1 MTAAADEKD
10 VLETVLQ
17 IVLKHTEG
25 VAIGTGK
32 VAAMVAE
39 LTALVSPP
47 PAAPR
52 ARKVPA
58 PVVAEEAPAYEP
70 HAWPKRLGPSLPG
83 KHDNEPAVPI
93 DQSVF
98 ADAIIC
104 LEDGLPKKLLR
115 RWLMSEYG
123 LTPDQYRA
131 RWGLPKDYP
140 LIAPDL
146 RKKKV
151 TIAKDQGF
159 GVQHWT
165 KAKGGSKPKKARRT
179 GPRKPKA

>member
-1 MTAAADEKD
+1 MTAAADDKD

-25 VAIGTGK
+25 VAIGTGR

-39 LTALVSPP
+39 LTALVAPP
-47 PAAPR
+47 PAPPEPPPKPQ
-52 ARKVPA
+52 ARKVA
-58 PVVAEEAPAYEP
+58 VPVASPEVAATVQP
-70 HAWPKRLGPSLPG
+70 HAWPKRLGPSVRG
-83 KHDNEPAVPI
+83 KLDNEPAVPI
-93 DQSVF
+93 EQSVF
-98 ADAIIC
+98 PDAIIC

-146 RKKKV
+146 RKKKAS
-151 TIAKDQGF
+151 IAKGQGF
-159 GVQHWT
+159 GARHWS
-165 KAKGGSKPKKARRT
+165 KMKGRKV
-179 GPRKPKA
+179 RKPKA